1 MSDQPRNWMT
11 AEEFL
16 AQVVVYRQLRLKEPL
31 KARKPFV
38 PGPFVRTY
46 VLDRNHHFPPKPEAV
61 NPLETEVTP

>member
-16 AQVVVYRQLRLKEPL
+16 AQVAAYRQLRLKEPL
-31 KARKPFV
+31 KVRKPFV

-46 VLDRNHHFPPKPEAV
+46 VLDRNHHYRPKPKAA
-61 NPLETEVTP
+61 NFLNAEVTP